1 MQNNRKE
8 KFEELCRPIISDL
21 HKHIKFI
28 IKDSTLTDDAFQNS
42 LLIAYEKLDSLRDET
57 KFKAWIYK
65 IATNESYRLL
75 KKNKNEIPV
84 EDYFNTSEESTD
96 CTAYSSAELQII
108 LKEEKIDVMKALQK
122 LSYIQKRLMV
132 MMYYWNL
139 GYKEISSVLKL
150 SVNALRVQNHRALG
164 RLREILKG
172 EINEKESKKE
182 T

>member
-8 KFEELCRPIISDL
+8 KFEELCRPVISDL

-28 IKDSTLTDDAFQNS
+28 IKDSTLTDDAYQNS

-75 KKNKNEIPV
+75 KKNKNEISV
-84 EDYFNTSEESTD
+84 DDYFNTEESICKT
-96 CTAYSSAELQII
+96 AELQII

-122 LSYIQKRLMV
+122 LSYNQKRLMV

-150 SVNALRVQNHRALG
+150 SVNTLRVQNHRALG